1 MEILR
6 LMTAFDYLL
15 MAVLCGVFVLAMVN
29 GNTHS

>member
-29 GNTHS
+29 GKTHS